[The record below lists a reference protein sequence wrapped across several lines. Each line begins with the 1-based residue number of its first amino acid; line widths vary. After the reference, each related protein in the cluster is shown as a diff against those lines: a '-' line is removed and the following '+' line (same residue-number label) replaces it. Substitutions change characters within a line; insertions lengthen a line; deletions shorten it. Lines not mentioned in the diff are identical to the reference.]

1 MTCSQCGSDVAAG
14 SAACPNCGAQQP
26 GNVSQGA
33 ESYSTAG
40 AGTGASA
47 GTGTGASTGTGAGA
61 GTGAGT
67 GTGTGTGAGASAGT
81 GASQAGAP
89 RAATST
95 PAFNFDAKRWT
106 RDDRIVGGAT
116 LVFFIALFLPWFTAP
131 GFTVNGQ
138 TFGGGSVNGLYHG
151 YMYIDLILALAVLGY
166 LVVRAGFEQL
176 PFDLPLKHEQL
187 LLGATGL
194 TFVLTLI
201 SFLTKPTGAGW
212 GIGAFIGLIAAIVA
226 VVPLGLPFAQ
236 ARSGR

>member
-47 GTGTGASTGTGAGA
+47 GTGTGAS
-61 GTGAGT
+61 
-67 GTGTGTGAGASAGT
+67 TGTGAGASAGT

>member
-40 AGTGASA
+40 AGTGAGTGTGTS
-47 GTGTGASTGTGAGA
+47 TGTGAS
-61 GTGAGT
+61 T
-67 GTGTGTGAGASAGT
+67 GTGTGTGAGAGAGTGT